1 MRCCRLSMIVWFA
14 LAIASGAALSLPAAE
29 PDAPPAASPAAT
41 PDPKAPAAET
51 PAASEKPQG
60 EKAPADKPAD
70 GKAADDKT
78 PAAEPAK
85 GAGAPAGKRV
95 VDDEYFELFETFVDT
110 LDQVERNYVKP
121 VSRRELMEAAI
132 DGLLSKL
139 DPYSSYIGREDISR
153 FKSTVESQFGGIG
166 IDIARDREGLEVA
179 SPLVGTPAYRAHL
192 QAGDRILEIDGQSI
206 AGLSHDDCVR
216 RLRGEVGTSVT
227 LLVKHPD
234 VEQPETVA
242 LKREIIHVDTVRGDR
257 RKGDDTWDFM
267 LNADQHI
274 GYIRIT
280 AFSRDT
286 AHDLKT
292 AMEDLESRGLKGLI
306 IDLRFNPGGLLTS
319 AIEISDMFI
328 SEGRIVSTQGRNT
341 PERTWDA
348 EKPGTYEGFPIVILV
363 NRYSASASEIVAAC
377 LQDHHR
383 AIVVGERTWGKG
395 SVQNVIEMDGGRS
408 ALKLTT
414 ASYKRPN
421 GKNIHRFPDAK
432 DTDEWGVHP
441 NDGFEVKVGNDEMGT
456 LIHDRHERDV
466 LARHPAVGRPPA
478 SEKPATEKPAEGEK
492 PAAAATDQKAPN
504 EKASDEKVGDRKPA
518 EEKPGAEKS
527 ADKKPFVDRQLQKA
541 VDYLT
546 QQLARAQ

>member
-1 MRCCRLSMIVWFA
+1 MPAGRRLLGLIL
-14 LAIASGAALSLPAAE
+14 LAIGIAPLWTTAAGTNVARSAE
-29 PDAPPAASPAAT
+29 PAAPPAAAPPVATPPAAAPPAEKPDAEKSATEKSATEKPDAEKPAADPLVPKADAKAGSPAAN
-41 PDPKAPAAET
+41 PA
-51 PAASEKPQG
+51 
-60 EKAPADKPAD
+60 
-70 GKAADDKT
+70 
-78 PAAEPAK
+78 
-85 GAGAPAGKRV
+85 
-95 VDDEYFELFETFVDT
+95 DDEYFELFQTFVDT

-132 DGLLSKL
+132 EGLLSKL
-139 DPYSSYIGREDISR
+139 DPYSGYIGREEIGH

-166 IDIARDREGLEVA
+166 IEIAHDSDPPQV
-179 SPLVGTPAYRAHL
+179 STPLFGTPAYRANL
-192 QAGDRILEIDGQSI
+192 QAGDKILEIDGQPTT
-206 AGLSHDDCVR
+206 GLAHDECVR
-216 RLRGEVGTSVT
+216 RLRGEIGTSVT
-227 LLVKHPD
+227 LLVQHPGAD
-234 VEQPETVA
+234 KPESVT
-242 LKREIIHVDTVRGDR
+242 LKREVIHVDTVRGDHR
-257 RKGDDTWDFM
+257 HPDDTWDFM

-286 AHDLKT
+286 AHDLT
-292 AMEDLESRGLKGLI
+292 RAMQDLESRGLKGLV

-348 EKPGTYEGFPIVILV
+348 EKPGTFEGFPIVILV

-383 AIVVGERTWGKG
+383 AVIVGERTWGKG
-395 SVQNVIEMDGGRS
+395 SVQNVIEMDNGHS

-432 DTDEWGVHP
+432 ETDEWGVHP
-441 NDGFEVKVGNDEMGT
+441 DEGMEVKIGAEEMDKLIRNRHQRDILVAHAKPAATATPGDDKSTADAKPAAEGT
-456 LIHDRHERDV
+456 
-466 LARHPAVGRPPA
+466 PAA
-478 SEKPATEKPAEGEK
+478 EKPAAEKPVGEEKSADPK
-492 PAAAATDQKAPN
+492 PAAAAP
-504 EKASDEKVGDRKPA
+504 
-518 EEKPGAEKS
+518 
-527 ADKKPFVDRQLQKA
+527 VDRQLQKA